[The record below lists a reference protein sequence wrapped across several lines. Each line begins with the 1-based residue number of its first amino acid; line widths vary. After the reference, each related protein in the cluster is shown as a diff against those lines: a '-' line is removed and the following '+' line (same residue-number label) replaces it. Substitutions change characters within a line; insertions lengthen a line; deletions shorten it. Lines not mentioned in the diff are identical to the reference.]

1 METHMK
7 VVLRIYVCINY
18 LPDFSLSS
26 IFWRGLPLTLVLIA
40 FLEKDDD
47 KGLDSTI
54 FEDEADAF
62 SLAIGNINGSA
73 VAQVYIISK
82 VQGILLIT

>member
-1 METHMK
+1 MK

-18 LPDFSLSS
+18 LPDFLSS
-26 IFWRGLPLTLVLIA
+26 ILCRGLLLTLVFA

-47 KGLDSTI
+47 KGLDCSTC
-54 FEDEADAF
+54 FEVEAASF
-62 SLAIGNINGSA
+62 SLASLAIGNINGSA